1 MKRKIVIVSG
11 CCIVV
16 FIIFL
21 PSYTKIQDLKQRNIE
36 LEQQIKRLQAQQAR
50 LKRERRLLFED
61 PVYSE
66 KIAREK
72 MGIAKKGEVIY
83 QLIPN
88 KKDK

>member
-11 CCIVV
+11 CCIVF

-36 LEQQIKRLQAQQAR
+36 LEQEIKRLQTQQEK

-72 MGIAKKGEVIY
+72 MGIAKEGEVIY
-83 QLIPN
+83 RIVPVESE
-88 KKDK
+88 